1 MRSILVALIGVA
13 GCLTGGTATA
23 QTDAV
28 PARLSLA
35 DAIRLAEQRNPTLDA
50 ARQQVLV
57 AEAGMAAAKRW
68 PNPLASIESAGYNA
82 KSTPYGFW
90 DRQELTIQVGQ
101 EFELGDRRRLRG
113 EAAGAAA
120 AASRAALDNRRRQL
134 RVDVQRVYFQLVLAR
149 LDAEQARASLAGI
162 DQVITVSRSRY
173 KQGEVSGG
181 ELRRL
186 EVERLKFSED
196 ALQAELATRS
206 SSSALLALL
215 GAPRLD
221 QPLEPTD
228 TLASPGARTEGV
240 AAPPPPE
247 PGAASSAGALTS
259 QALASRADITAAR
272 QEQARA
278 EAELGLQRALR
289 TPNLSVTGGYRRDF
303 GASGL
308 VLGVAVP
315 LPVFDRNAA
324 GVTRAEAE
332 QRLAGSLLR
341 EREVAVSLDVQQ
353 AFDLVEIS
361 RERVASIERDYLQK
375 AREARDAVLAAYRAG
390 ESDLLDYLD
399 AQRAYRDVQR
409 IYNRALFDR
418 RLSLLEL
425 DAAVGAG
432 AKGLLP

>member
-1 MRSILVALIGVA
+1 MRSTFVPLICVA
-13 GCLTGGTATA
+13 GCLAGGAATA

-35 DAIRLAEQRNPTLDA
+35 EAVRIAEQRNPTLDT

-57 AEAGMAAAKRW
+57 ADAETSAARRW
-68 PNPLASIESAGYNA
+68 PNPLASIESAGYGA
-82 KSTPYGFW
+82 KSTPSGFW
-90 DRQELTIQVGQ
+90 DRQELTIQVEQ
-101 EFELGDRRRLRG
+101 EFELAGRRRLRG

-120 AASRAALDNRRRQL
+120 SATRAGLDNRLRQL
-134 RVDVQRVYFQLVLAR
+134 HVEVQRVYFQLVLAR
-149 LDAEQARASLAGI
+149 LDAEQARASLAEI
-162 DQVITVSRSRY
+162 DQVIAVSRSRY

-196 ALQAELATRS
+196 ALQAELATRHS
-206 SSSALLALL
+206 RSTLLALL

-221 QPLEPTD
+221 QPLEPID
-228 TLASPGARTEGV
+228 TLAAPGGWTEGV
-240 AAPPPPE
+240 VAPDPHT
-247 PGAASSAGALTS
+247 PGAASGAAALTS

-272 QEQARA
+272 QEQVRA
-278 EAELGLQRALR
+278 QAELGLQRALG

-303 GASGL
+303 GANGI
-308 VLGVAVP
+308 VLGVAIP
-315 LPVFDRNAA
+315 LPLLDRNAS
-324 GVTRAEAE
+324 GISRAEAG
-332 QRLAGSLLR
+332 QRLAGSLLK
-341 EREVAVSLDVQQ
+341 EREVAVSLEVQQ
-353 AFDLVEIS
+353 AFDLVDIN
-361 RERVASIERDYLQK
+361 RERVTSIERDYLQK

-390 ESDLLDYLD
+390 EADLLDYLD

-409 IYNRALFDR
+409 TYNRALFDHR
-418 RLSLLEL
+418 MSLLLL

>member
-1 MRSILVALIGVA
+1 MRSIIVLLISVA
-13 GCLTGGTATA
+13 GWLAGGAAAA
-23 QTDAV
+23 QTDAI

-35 DAIRLAEQRNPTLDA
+35 AAVRLADERNPALDA

-57 AEAGMAAAKRW
+57 ADAGTAAAKRW
-68 PNPLASIESAGYNA
+68 PNPLASVESAGYSG

-90 DRQELTIQVGQ
+90 DRQELTIQVEQ

-120 AASRAALDNRRRQL
+120 TATRASLDNRVRQV
-134 RVDVQRVYFQLVLAR
+134 RIEVQRVYFQLVLAR
-149 LDAEQARASLAGI
+149 LDAEQARASLAEI
-162 DQVITVSRSRY
+162 DQVIAVSRSRY

-186 EVERLKFSED
+186 EVERLRFSED
-196 ALQAELATRS
+196 ALQAELATRHS
-206 SSSALLALL
+206 RSALLALL

-221 QPLEPTD
+221 QPLEPTEA
-228 TLASPGARTEGV
+228 L
-240 AAPPPPE
+240 AAPGRPAEGLVAPGPPV
-247 PGAASSAGALTS
+247 PGAASGAAAMTS

-272 QEQARA
+272 QERARA
-278 EAELGLQRALR
+278 QAELGLQRALR

-303 GASGL
+303 GANGL

-315 LPVFDRNAA
+315 LPLLDRNAA
-324 GVTRAEAE
+324 GITRAEAE

-353 AFDLVEIS
+353 AFDLVEIN

-390 ESDLLDYLD
+390 EADLLDYLD
-399 AQRAYRDVQR
+399 AQRAYRDVQHT
-409 IYNRALFDR
+409 YSRALFDH
-418 RLSLLEL
+418 RLSLLQL
-425 DAAVGAG
+425 DAAVGVG